1 MADIEQ
7 QLLRQLGQAGS
18 IADTGPFAEGLKVD
32 HLAVVG
38 VLKSLEAAEMITME
52 VMTMLP
58 RASRVYSSQ
67 Q

>member
-7 QLLRQLGQAGS
+7 QLLQQLGQTGS
-18 IADTGPFAEGLKVD
+18 IADTGPFADSLKVD

-52 VMTMLP
+52 VKPMP
-58 RASRVYSSQ
+58 Q
-67 Q
+67 